1 MVVKMTMITMMEGM
15 KWLIK
20 LCLKSTLPLKI

>member
-1 MVVKMTMITMMEGM
+1 MVIKMIMITMMEGM

-20 LCLKSTLPLKI
+20 LCLKSTLPLKF